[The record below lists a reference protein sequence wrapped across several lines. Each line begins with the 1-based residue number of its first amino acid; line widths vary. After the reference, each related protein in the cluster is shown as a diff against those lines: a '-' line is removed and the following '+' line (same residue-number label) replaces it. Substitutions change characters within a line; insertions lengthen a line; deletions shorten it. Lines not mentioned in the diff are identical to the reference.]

1 MQFNNIN
8 DNILITCFD
17 ESLDIIGYVDEFQ
30 SLVWNYDFAG
40 MGEFE
45 IILSEASTHSLQ
57 MLQTAYYINVDNVP
71 SRIYRTV
78 NASDASPAKN
88 IQYVSGVLTSVQ
100 KYTRK
105 TGTTIT
111 IKGKELKALA
121 QKRIIMTDMSASTDT
136 APEMMAA
143 AIRSEIT
150 DPADSNR
157 KIDGE
162 IRQECLYTDVV
173 NPPEQ
178 YTNLAEALQNICEQV
193 DGLGWTA
200 AIAERSDTHERG
212 IVWFIYNGQD
222 RSNPVGPTERYQLV
236 DYIDFPS
243 GQNAYIDTGLVVPSG
258 YQSGYE
264 VTGRFGMY
272 SNHMTGSN
280 VYAFI
285 GNSRAR
291 GEMQLFGTRGDKWA
305 CGHGGTITGYTAVSN
320 WSTDKMYDLRAKVVR
335 SGGGCYMYIDDVG
348 VLSASDTDSRRPE
361 SLYIGCSHD
370 IYYEDGTTYGGGSW
384 RIAELTIK
392 VNTDEAVT
400 FKACYDSE
408 NNEYGL
414 YDEASET
421 FYPNLG
427 AGTIVGPTATAGGSS
442 SSAGG
447 ERLNPMLLSFS
458 HDTLDEADYT
468 IPRFS
473 LLNSAIVGGSGS
485 GDSRTIQIAYD
496 DGEKTGLERNEIFV
510 DARNES
516 NDALTGKGLE
526 ALADYTDGSV
536 IKLKPS
542 WTYLQRMGYGSYAVG
557 DLGLFTD
564 ISVRMR
570 LTKVKLTY
578 ELNNISAAFTFG
590 YDKKTIKATFNR
602 IMRSYKNLLNI

>member
-1 MQFNNIN
+1 MQFNNID

-45 IILSEASTHSLQ
+45 IILSDASTHSLQ
-57 MLQTAYYINVDNVP
+57 MLQNAYYINVDNVP

-78 NASDASPAKN
+78 NDKN

-121 QKRIIMTDMSASTDT
+121 QKRIIMTDMSSSTST

-143 AIRSEIT
+143 AIRNEIT
-150 DPADSNR
+150 NPADSNR

-162 IRQECLYTDVV
+162 VRQECLYTDVV

-178 YTNLAEALQNICEQV
+178 YTNLAEALQNMCEQV

-200 AIAERSDTHERG
+200 AIAERNDTHERG

-243 GQNAYIDTGLVVPSG
+243 GQNAYIDTGLTHPTG
-258 YQSGYE
+258 YGAQYE
-264 VTGRFGMY
+264 VTGRFGIY
-272 SNHMTGSN
+272 RNHLEDNKYYALFGASSMDGSAHYLGTTN
-280 VYAFI
+280 TSRWFLRHASKTVTSPAFTWQEPEVFDM
-285 GNSRAR
+285 RAR
-291 GEMQLFGTRGDKWA
+291 FAKNTGASWLYLNDASKCYDSAQSGDRA
-305 CGHGGTITGYTAVSN
+305 TATI
-320 WSTDKMYDLRAKVVR
+320 
-335 SGGGCYMYIDDVG
+335 
-348 VLSASDTDSRRPE
+348 
-361 SLYIGCSHD
+361 YIGCAHD
-370 IYYEDGTTYGGGSW
+370 TYYDDGTHYGGGSW
-384 RIAELTIK
+384 RIAELTFTI
-392 VNTDEAVT
+392 NSESTT
-400 FKACYDSE
+400 LKACYDSE

-414 YDEASET
+414 YDEASGT

-427 AGTIVGPTATAGGSS
+427 AGTIIGPTANGGSV
-442 SSAGG
+442 SSAGGG

-485 GDSRTIQIAYD
+485 GDSRTIHIAYD

-516 NDALTGKGLE
+516 DDALTGKGLE